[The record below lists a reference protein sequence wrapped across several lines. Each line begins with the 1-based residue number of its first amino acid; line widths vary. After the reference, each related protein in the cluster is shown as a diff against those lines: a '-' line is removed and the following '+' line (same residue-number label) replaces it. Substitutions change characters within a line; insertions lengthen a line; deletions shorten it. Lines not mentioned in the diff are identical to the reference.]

1 MQFNHFLLERKKKT
15 CKKPC
20 PPAIQAKTCLSLFL
34 GKFHFHS
41 WASQKNT
48 RSSLE
53 SYLFPHKKGKK
64 DEVYSCCW
72 TLNDLKRGTEIV
84 VDGDGVSRV
93 DSDAKKIPKKKTL
106 GKNLPAE
113 YHLLLSSIDTYC

>member
-1 MQFNHFLLERKKKT
+1 MLESFPGKI
-15 CKKPC
+15 PL
-20 PPAIQAKTCLSLFL
+20 PFL
-34 GKFHFHS
+34 GIP
-41 WASQKNT
+41 KNT

-72 TLNDLKRGTEIV
+72 TLNDLKCGTEIV